1 MSATTQTGQQGG
13 SPAAV
18 RTDLVHMGRQDFISV
33 VLRLTGME
41 LYKLRRRTLSKVL
54 AIISIASV
62 VVVFLLAALIIDIT
76 INNAATQGAVRPALE
91 ILPLSMYLA
100 LQVALILGQVLLVI
114 LVGVIVGGEYGV
126 GTIRLMFTRGPSRT
140 QFLIGKIGAAVSCI
154 VLGVLVITVLGI
166 VLGILLGFLFKLP
179 STYDFFNA
187 AWVGHAILYLL
198 IIMLSLFVDSMLAL
212 FLATVG
218 RSTAAGIAGAL
229 VWILLGEPVLGA
241 ICSIVATTTNG
252 TTSAF
257 FRAVPDYFI
266 GNSVT
271 ALQQNQNLAVF
282 GSDFAQ
288 FLARGNTTMLSD
300 AHALLVLVGYLIIF
314 IGLAWWVNERRDVTN

>member
-1 MSATTQTGQQGG
+1 MSMTTQTGQQGG
-13 SPAAV
+13 STPV
-18 RTDLVHMGRQDFISV
+18 TRTDLVHMGRQDFISV

-41 LYKLRRRTLSKVL
+41 LYKLRCRTMSKVL
-54 AIISIASV
+54 GIISIASV
-62 VVVFLLAALIIDIT
+62 FVVFLLAALITDVT
-76 INNAATQGAVRPALE
+76 VNNSTTQGATRPALE

-140 QFLIGKIGAAVSCI
+140 QFLIGKIGAAISCI

-166 VLGILLGFLFKLP
+166 VLGVLLGFLFNLP
-179 STYDFFNA
+179 ATYTFFNA
-187 AWVGHAILYLL
+187 AWLGHAILYLL
-198 IIMLSLFVDSMLAL
+198 ISMLGLFVDTMLAL
-212 FLATVG
+212 FLATIG

-241 ICSIVATTTNG
+241 ICSIVATTTSG
-252 TTSAF
+252 ATATF

-266 GNSVT
+266 GNNIT
-271 ALQQNQNLAVF
+271 ALQQKQNMAVF

-288 FLARGNTTMLSD
+288 FLARGNAIVLSD
-300 AHALLVLVGYLIIF
+300 AHALLVLAGYLIVF
-314 IGLAWWVNERRDVTN
+314 IGIAWWVNERRDVTN